1 MNNKNTYLE
10 NLAEYFG
17 ELTIENIPQAVLNKA
32 RIKLLDY
39 LFVYHAAYYKST
51 LKNAIFEYVQDR
63 VKHNDS
69 TILLADFKADIELT
83 AFASSLIAHSVELDD
98 GHRYGTAHPAVVVIP
113 AAMAMA
119 EKQNSSFED
128 LLKAIVVGYE
138 IMLRLSAAINPS
150 HLKRGFHSTSTTGT
164 LGSAAASASILKYDN
179 EMFINSLSIAGLL
192 SSGLQEML
200 HGNPSIKAFQVGR
213 SCQSGVL
220 AAQFAKLGGKG
231 PASLLEGQHGWIKAM
246 ADEFDENKLIGDLGK
261 RWEILNT
268 YTKLYPTCR
277 HCHHAID
284 LAIDAYKQG
293 IHIDSI
299 KKVSIHT
306 YSLGIAEVG
315 LIKTPKNIE
324 DAMFSIT
331 YAVAIALKDGFVTYE
346 DLENYLQNDIIQ
358 NLSSNIETIVDKEMD
373 AKYPQERGCKL
384 LIETSKGEKIAFNTK
399 LPKGEPETDLSIEDF
414 KEKFFK
420 INQTHFSN
428 KKVNTLCNIIFN
440 AKPKNSFVNLFNEF
454 FTK

>member
-1 MNNKNTYLE
+1 MDKQKKYYIEKLGTYFS
-10 NLAEYFG
+10 NLNY
-17 ELTIENIPQAVLNKA
+17 NDIPEEVLQKA
-32 RIKLLDY
+32 KIKLLDY
-39 LFVYHAAYYKST
+39 LFVYHTAYFKST
-51 LKNAIFEYVQDR
+51 LKSAIIEYVKDR

-83 AFASSLIAHSVELDD
+83 TFASSLIAHSVELDD

-119 EKQNSSFED
+119 EKQNASFAD

-179 EMFINSLSIAGLL
+179 EMFVNSLSIAGLL

-284 LAIDAYKQG
+284 LAIDAYKHG
-293 IHIDSI
+293 IHFDKI

-315 LIKTPKNIE
+315 IIKKPTNIE

-331 YAVAIALKDGFVTYE
+331 YAVSISLKNGFVTYE
-346 DLENYLQNDIIQ
+346 DLENYLLSDKIQ
-358 NLSSNIETIVDKEMD
+358 KFSNNIETIVDKEMD
-373 AKYPQERGCKL
+373 DKYPLERGCKL
-384 LIETSKGEKIAFNTK
+384 LIETKQGEKIALNTK
-399 LPKGEPETDLSIEDF
+399 LPKGEPETDLNVDDF

-420 INQTHFSN
+420 INQSHYSFE
-428 KKVNTLCNIIFN
+428 KINTLFDKVYNFEPENDVAVLFKNFFN
-440 AKPKNSFVNLFNEF
+440 
-454 FTK
+454 